1 MLSKFQNDLGSISS
15 EIQILQD
22 QSHSM
27 SIKLKNR
34 QVYVREEGVVCVL
47 GACCTLYL
55 RFLLHPLPPLLPSL
69 LFSPL
74 SSSPPFYILGSKR
87 GAQPVCLR
95 DNSHRAPH
103 SVSYT
108 HLLIQLYTKHYRSSF
123 LPTVLLSSPLLSSSP
138 PPPPTFLLSS
148 LKAHHRHTC

>member
-1 MLSKFQNDLGSISS
+1 MWCACWGPVVHYTCGSYS
-15 EIQILQD
+15 
-22 QSHSM
+22 
-27 SIKLKNR
+27 
-34 QVYVREEGVVCVL
+34 
-47 GACCTLYL
+47 T
-55 RFLLHPLPPLLPSL
+55 PSL
-69 LFSPL
+69 LFFPL

-95 DNSHRAPH
+95 DNSHRAPY

-138 PPPPTFLLSS
+138 PPPPYLPPLLSQGTS
-148 LKAHHRHTC
+148 QTHLLASGSSWRTSMNWTTRLSFSTSRISTTAGQCMTSMMWLTS